1 MNQSSNTLLHVS
13 EQGRVLTIAINNPPA
28 NFLTAIIMAELNRLL
43 VALESRDD
51 IGAVIITSA
60 VEGVFLTHF
69 DVDDIEQAVE
79 SIPFPM
85 SAGLVQVLTRSES
98 LLDHVPGTRKLL
110 RHTPMAGVSDMN
122 IFHEVTARMRAMNKV
137 FIAAINGRAM
147 GGGCELALACD
158 LRLMIEG
165 DASTDV
171 MIGQP
176 EILIGLI
183 PGGGGTQFLTR
194 SLGVAKALEHCLEG
208 RPLTPAEALEL
219 GMINRVVPGE
229 ALANEAMV
237 LAQRMATRSPF
248 AVRAIKQAV
257 YQAASQSWDQGMAV
271 EKNAFLAAASQANTR
286 RAMQVYIPKIRE
298 ILASGRALT
307 LDDFQEMINGTAADM
322 TSSS

>member
-1 MNQSSNTLLHVS
+1 MSHKTSSLLQVS
-13 EQGRVLTIAINNPPA
+13 EQGRVMTLAINNPPA
-28 NFLTAIIMAELNRLL
+28 NFLTAAIMAELNQQL
-43 VALESRDD
+43 VALESRQD

-98 LLDHVPGTRKLL
+98 LLDHIPGTRKLL
-110 RHTPMAGVSDMN
+110 SHTPMAGVSDMN

-165 DASTDV
+165 DASTGV

-208 RPLTPAEALEL
+208 KPLTPAEALAL
-219 GMINRVVPGE
+219 GMINRVVPVA
-229 ALANEAMV
+229 ALTDEAMA

-307 LDDFQEMINGTAADM
+307 LDDFQEMIDGTAADM